1 MSNLKWLFDPSPI
14 SGNEQGES
22 PFSAMLEGLLKNL
35 GTISM
40 FVRGGFNSADQRSK
54 RHLIQSTFLSILLKF
69 RSY

>member
-22 PFSAMLEGLLKNL
+22 PFSAMLEEAAKKLG

-40 FVRGGFNSADQRSK
+40 FVRGGF
-54 RHLIQSTFLSILLKF
+54 
-69 RSY
+69 